1 MPVVGAFLMALKD
14 MLMKEVKKQ
23 AKGSKRHGHK
33 KSGKDKVTNEIE
45 KKARKELKKR
55 FKI

>member
-1 MPVVGAFLMALKD
+1 VPVVGAFLMALKD